1 MNKEEIKDKLLRAV
15 QDCAYASDIKWLAI
29 FGSYVSGEAKESS
42 DVDVLIDF
50 TENAHV
56 GFFKYVRIRR
66 ALSEMLGLEVDM
78 VTPQALSKYIKDAV
92 LQQAETVYER

>member
-1 MNKEEIKDKLLRAV
+1 MNKEEIKDKLLKAV
-15 QDCAYASDIKWLAI
+15 KDCAYVSDIKRLAI

-66 ALSEMLGLEVDM
+66 GLSEMLGLEVDM
-78 VTPQALSKYIKDAV
+78 VTPQALSKYIKDDI

>member
-1 MNKEEIKDKLLRAV
+1 MNKQEIKDKLLKAV
-15 QDCAYASDIKWLAI
+15 KDCAYVSDIKWLAI
-29 FGSYVSGEAKESS
+29 FGSYVSGKAKESS

-50 TENAHV
+50 TQDAHV

-78 VTPQALSKYIKDAV
+78 VTPQALSKYIKDDI

>member
-1 MNKEEIKDKLLRAV
+1 MNKEEIKYKLLKAV
-15 QDCAYASDIKWLAI
+15 KNCAYVSEIKRLAI
-29 FGSYVSGEAKESS
+29 FGSYVTGDAKESS

-50 TENAHV
+50 TEDAHV

-66 ALSEMLGLEVDM
+66 ALSEMLGLQVDM
-78 VTPQALSKYIKDAV
+78 VTPQALSRYIKDDI

>member
-1 MNKEEIKDKLLRAV
+1 MNKEEIKDRLLRGV
-15 QDCAYASDIKWLAI
+15 KDCPYINEIKRLAI
-29 FGSYVSGEAKESS
+29 FGSYVSGEARENS

-50 TENAHV
+50 TEDAHV

-78 VTPQALSKYIKDAV
+78 VTPQALSKYIKDAI
-92 LQQAETVYER
+92 LQQAETIYER

>member
-1 MNKEEIKDKLLRAV
+1 MNKEQIKDKLLKAV
-15 QDCAYASDIKWLAI
+15 KECAYISDIKRLAI
-29 FGSYVSGEAKESS
+29 FGSYVSGEARENS

-66 ALSEMLGLEVDM
+66 SLSEMLGLEVDM

>member
-1 MNKEEIKDKLLRAV
+1 MNKQEIKDKLLKGV
-15 QDCAYASDIKWLAI
+15 KDCAYVSDIKWLAI

-50 TENAHV
+50 TQDAHV

-78 VTPQALSKYIKDAV
+78 VTPQALSKYIKDDI

>member
-1 MNKEEIKDKLLRAV
+1 MNKEEIKDRLLKAV
-15 QDCAYASDIKWLAI
+15 KDCAYVSDIRRLAI

-50 TENAHV
+50 AENAHV

-66 ALSEMLGLEVDM
+66 ALSEMLGLEVDL
-78 VTPQALSKYIKDAV
+78 VTPQALSKYIKEAV

>member
-1 MNKEEIKDKLLRAV
+1 MNKEEVKDKLLKGLKE
-15 QDCAYASDIKWLAI
+15 CAHIGDIKWLAI
-29 FGSYVSGEAKESS
+29 FGSYVSGETKENS

-50 TENAHV
+50 TEDAHV

-66 ALSEMLGLEVDM
+66 GLSEMLGLEVDM
-78 VTPQALSKYIKDAV
+78 VTPQALSKHIKEAV

>member
-1 MNKEEIKDKLLRAV
+1 MNKEEIKDKLRKAV
-15 QDCAYASDIKWLAI
+15 KECAYVSDIKWLAI

-50 TENAHV
+50 TEDAHV

-66 ALSEMLGLEVDM
+66 ALCEMLGLEVDM

>member
-1 MNKEEIKDKLLRAV
+1 MTKEEIKDKLLRAV
-15 QDCAYASDIKWLAI
+15 KACAYVSDIKWLAI
-29 FGSYVSGEAKESS
+29 FGSHVSGEAKETS

-50 TENAHV
+50 TEDAHV

-66 ALSEMLGLEVDM
+66 ALSEMLGLEVDL
-78 VTPQALSKYIKDAV
+78 VTPQALSKYIKDDI

>member
-1 MNKEEIKDKLLRAV
+1 MNKEEIKDKLLKAV
-15 QDCAYASDIKWLAI
+15 KDCAYVSDIKWLAI
-29 FGSYVSGEAKESS
+29 FGSYVSGQAKENS

-50 TENAHV
+50 TEDAHV

>member
-1 MNKEEIKDKLLRAV
+1 MNKEEIKNKLLNAV
-15 QDCAYASDIKWLAI
+15 KNCGYTRDIKWLAI
-29 FGSYVSGEAKESS
+29 FGSCVTGQAKETS

-50 TENAHV
+50 TEDAHV

-66 ALSEMLGLEVDM
+66 SLSEMLGLEVDM
-78 VTPQALSKYIKDAV
+78 VTPQALSKYIKHQI

>member
-1 MNKEEIKDKLLRAV
+1 MNKEEIKDKLLNAV
-15 QDCAYASDIKWLAI
+15 KECTYISDIKWLAI
-29 FGSYVSGEAKESS
+29 FGSYVSGEANENS

-50 TENAHV
+50 TEGAPV

-66 ALSEMLGLEVDM
+66 VLSEMLGIEVDM
-78 VTPQALSKYIKDAV
+78 VTPQALSKYIKDAI

>member
-1 MNKEEIKDKLLRAV
+1 MNKEEIKDKLQNAV
-15 QDCAYASDIKWLAI
+15 ENCPYISDIKRLAI
-29 FGSYVSGEAKESS
+29 FGSYVSGEAKDNS

-50 TENAHV
+50 TEDAHV

-78 VTPQALSKYIKDAV
+78 VTPQSLSKYIKDAI

>member
-1 MNKEEIKDKLLRAV
+1 MNKEEIKDKLLKAV
-15 QDCAYASDIKWLAI
+15 KDCVYINDIKWLAI
-29 FGSYVSGEAKESS
+29 FGSYVSGEAKENS

-50 TENAHV
+50 TEAAHV

-66 ALSEMLGLEVDM
+66 ALSEILGLEVDM

-92 LQQAETVYER
+92 LQQAETIYER

>member
-1 MNKEEIKDKLLRAV
+1 MNKEEIKDKLLKAV
-15 QDCAYASDIKWLAI
+15 KECAYVSDIKWLAI

-50 TENAHV
+50 SEDAHV

-66 ALSEMLGLEVDM
+66 SLSEMLGLEVDM
-78 VTPQALSKYIKDAV
+78 VTPQALSKYIKDDI

>member
-1 MNKEEIKDKLLRAV
+1 MNKQEIKDKLLKAV
-15 QDCAYASDIKWLAI
+15 KDCAYVSDIKWLAI

-50 TENAHV
+50 TQDAHV

-78 VTPQALSKYIKDAV
+78 VTPQALSKYIKDDI

>member
-1 MNKEEIKDKLLRAV
+1 MNKEEVKDKLLKAV
-15 QDCAYASDIKWLAI
+15 KNCGYIGDIRWLAI

-50 TENAHV
+50 TEDAHV

-66 ALSEMLGLEVDM
+66 SLSEMIGLEVDM
-78 VTPQALSKYIKDAV
+78 VTPQALSKYIKDAI

>member
-1 MNKEEIKDKLLRAV
+1 MNKEQIKDKLLKAV
-15 QDCAYASDIKWLAI
+15 ENCAYVSDIKRLAI
-29 FGSYVSGEAKESS
+29 FGSYVTGEAKETS

-50 TENAHV
+50 TEDAHV

-66 ALSEMLGLEVDM
+66 AFSEMLGLDVDM
-78 VTPQALSKYIKDAV
+78 VTPQALSKYIKEAV

>member
-1 MNKEEIKDKLLRAV
+1 MNKEEIKDKLLKAV
-15 QDCAYASDIKWLAI
+15 KDCAYVNDIKWLAI
-29 FGSYVSGEAKESS
+29 FGSYVSGEARESS

-50 TENAHV
+50 IEGAHV

-78 VTPQALSKYIKDAV
+78 VTPQALSKYIKDDI
-92 LQQAETVYER
+92 LQQAATVYER

>member
-1 MNKEEIKDKLLRAV
+1 MNKEEIKDKLLKAV
-15 QDCAYASDIKWLAI
+15 KNCDYTGDIKWLAI

-50 TENAHV
+50 VEDAHV

-66 ALSEMLGLEVDM
+66 SLSEMLGLEVDM
-78 VTPQALSKYIKDAV
+78 VTPQALSKYIKDAI

>member
-15 QDCAYASDIKWLAI
+15 KDCAYVSDIKRLAI

-50 TENAHV
+50 TEDAHV

-78 VTPQALSKYIKDAV
+78 VTPQALSKYIKEDI

>member
-1 MNKEEIKDKLLRAV
+1 MNTEEIKDKLLKAV
-15 QDCAYASDIKWLAI
+15 KNCGYISDIKRLAI

-50 TENAHV
+50 TEDAHV

-66 ALSEMLGLEVDM
+66 GLSEMLGLEVDM
-78 VTPQALSKYIKDAV
+78 VTPQALSKYIKDAI